1 MGALRGVENPSQGEA
16 EWGQIYHGGAMGAE
30 EDEGPDSP
38 LGQSW
43 GHQGPEMCSD
53 EAPTWVRAQTWRPE
67 QSWLTFVQAL

>member
-16 EWGQIYHGGAMGAE
+16 EWGQIYHGGAMGAR

-53 EAPTWVRAQTWRPE
+53 
-67 QSWLTFVQAL
+67 

>member
-16 EWGQIYHGGAMGAE
+16 EWGQIYHGGAMGTG

-53 EAPTWVRAQTWRPE
+53 WAPLESEPRPGDL
-67 QSWLTFVQAL
+67 SRVG

>member
-1 MGALRGVENPSQGEA
+1 
-16 EWGQIYHGGAMGAE
+16 MGAE

-53 EAPTWVRAQTWRPE
+53 EAPPWVRAQTWRPE